1 MSLSETEQKMIGI
14 AIAILGNED
23 YGTGPLAELRRL
35 DLREAAAPGA
45 PALYRLLARMDP
57 EDTTVRDNPRGWTL
71 LVHLLALAAPD
82 LHVGGD
88 RLGSALFAAGWSEN
102 RLTRLLEAQPDE
114 LFVQLPRMVRFLV
127 AKGEKLSPFDLA
139 RLVLRRGAEAG
150 RRRIAQDYYRA
161 EARNPQAA

>member
-1 MSLSETEQKMIGI
+1 MSLSETEQKMIGT

-23 YGTGPLAELRRL
+23 YGTGPLAEMRRL
-35 DLREAAAPGA
+35 DPREPAPGA

-88 RLGSALFAAGWSEN
+88 RLGSALFAAGWSES

-139 RLVLRRGAEAG
+139 RLVLRRGADAG

-161 EARNPQAA
+161 EARNSQAA